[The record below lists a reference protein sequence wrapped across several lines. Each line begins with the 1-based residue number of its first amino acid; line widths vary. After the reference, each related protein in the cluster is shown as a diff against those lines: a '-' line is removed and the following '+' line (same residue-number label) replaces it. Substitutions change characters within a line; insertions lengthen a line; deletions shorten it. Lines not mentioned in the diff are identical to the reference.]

1 MHVKRHFFVSS
12 QLSPILSLIFIF
24 FRMTEA
30 VTLFQGICSNT
41 YFERSSIILFL
52 NKKDL
57 FAEKLAVSEGCP
69 VSDAPPLLKLPSI
82 TYKLRNHLW

>member
-1 MHVKRHFFVSS
+1 
-12 QLSPILSLIFIF
+12 
-24 FRMTEA
+24 MTEA

-57 FAEKLAVSEGCP
+57 FAEKLAVSHVTSRLPRERPEQNVIHNLTTLLCKHSRTHEDTARPP
-69 VSDAPPLLKLPSI
+69 VFVL
-82 TYKLRNHLW
+82 